1 MYLTAYVYELKDHA
15 LIDCSQRSSHKIMPG
30 VVVDMLHE
38 GEGFKSNESRQIKP
52 WGEEK
57 NEPAGD
63 RVAGLSHN
71 SAIWTPS
78 RV

>member
-1 MYLTAYVYELKDHA
+1 
-15 LIDCSQRSSHKIMPG
+15 MPG